1 MMKFLRFAS
10 GTQAR
15 AAFTPW
21 LRAPADDLPPYI
33 GTVAVDVVGVIQ
45 RPTGEMLDSTD
56 GPVPVLAPVPGYH
69 INLSERIPE
78 LQQYEIEPPENPDR
92 VFAGSE
98 VVQPLRVPAEVAR
111 WQAKLALM
119 QQVDGQGITLWDRL
133 QQLRESL
140 TDAEQQA
147 MLDATMNEVLNWK
160 RASPTVLW
168 AAGQLELTAQQVDE
182 LFIYAHALEL

>member
-21 LRAPADDLPPYI
+21 LRSPADDLPPYI

-78 LQQYEIEPPENPDR
+78 LQQYEIEPPAIPDR

-98 VVQPLRVPAEVAR
+98 NPAPPAWPRFFGNQKLDLFTQAEQLAVVTATMTDPVVKLLYDRLLGSACLTYEDAETEQGLAMLVDKGLLTTGRKAEIVAAMQPLDRQGVA
-111 WQAKLALM
+111 
-119 QQVDGQGITLWDRL
+119 
-133 QQLRESL
+133 
-140 TDAEQQA
+140 
-147 MLDATMNEVLNWK
+147 
-160 RASPTVLW
+160 
-168 AAGQLELTAQQVDE
+168 
-182 LFIYAHALEL
+182 

>member
-1 MMKFLRFAS
+1 MMKFLRFTS

-21 LRAPADDLPPYI
+21 LHSPADDLPPYI

-45 RPTGEMLDSTD
+45 RPTGEMLDSPD
-56 GPVPVLAPVPGYH
+56 GPVPVLAPVTGYH

-78 LQQYEIEPPENPDR
+78 LQQYEIEPPENPER
-92 VFAGSE
+92 VFAGSDAI
-98 VVQPLRVPAEVAR
+98 QPLRVPVEVAR

-119 QQVDGQGITLWDRL
+119 HQVDEQGVSLWDRL

-140 TDAEQQA
+140 TDAGQQT
-147 MLDATMNEVLNWK
+147 MLDAAMNEVLNWK
-160 RASPTVLW
+160 RNSPTVLL
-168 AAGQLELTAQQVDE
+168 AAEQLGLSAQQVDE
-182 LFIYAHALEL
+182 LFIYAYALEL

>member
-1 MMKFLRFAS
+1 MRFLKFDS
-10 GTQAR
+10 KPIAR
-15 AAFTPW
+15 AAFAPW
-21 LRAPADDLPPYI
+21 LSPQAVEIPSSI
-33 GTVAVDVVGVIQ
+33 GTVAVDVVGVIL
-45 RPTGEMLDSTD
+45 RPTGEMLDSPD

-78 LQQYEIEPPENPDR
+78 LQQYEIVPPENPER

-119 QQVDGQGITLWDRL
+119 HQVDEQGVSLWDRL
-133 QQLRESL
+133 LQLCESL
-140 TDAEQQA
+140 TDTEQQT
-147 MLDATMNEVLNWK
+147 MLDAAMNEVLNWK
-160 RASPTVLW
+160 RYSPTVLW
-168 AAGQLELTAQQVDE
+168 AAEQLGLTPQQVDE